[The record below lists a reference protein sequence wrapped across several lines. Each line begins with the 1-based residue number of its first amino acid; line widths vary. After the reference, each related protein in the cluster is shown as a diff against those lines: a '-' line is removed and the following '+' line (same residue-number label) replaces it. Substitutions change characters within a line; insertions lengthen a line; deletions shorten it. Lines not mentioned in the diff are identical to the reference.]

1 MNIINPNWLYTMSNV
16 VLPNGSD
23 SHIRPY
29 FESSASSTL
38 LESSPGLSVLIL
50 VYYFYVLCHRVFWC
64 SNPGLDVF
72 FKYVRSCF
80 YISLF
85 SSLYYPAGY
94 FWLHPLEL
102 LLSSKPWSTGFSL
115 HASYMLCPLVIKGWS
130 CYSIQSLYFSDTFWL
145 KNCQLLRFN
154 FVWYTHFKQ

>member
-1 MNIINPNWLYTMSNV
+1 MSNV

-23 SHIRPY
+23 GTSDL
-29 FESSASSTL
+29 TL
-38 LESSPGLSVLIL
+38 KALPRQHYSESSPGLSVLIL

-94 FWLHPLEL
+94 F
-102 LLSSKPWSTGFSL
+102 
-115 HASYMLCPLVIKGWS
+115 
-130 CYSIQSLYFSDTFWL
+130 
-145 KNCQLLRFN
+145 
-154 FVWYTHFKQ
+154 